1 MDNIKF
7 LDSIES
13 NLELGITYRP
23 LYGNNWLVDIY
34 PINIPFLSR
43 DAIEKENKY
52 YFPSINITSS
62 AIHLDDNM
70 LLKRCNWIDSVG
82 VIFSSSFTM
91 SKDLLK
97 DLLKERK
104 IQFSYRTDQDDAVY
118 GNNIVNHIISELLYS
133 YGERYPK
140 YFNRFICPR
149 KPIHI
154 LSVDL
159 SIERY
164 ISIEHSIGNDMFNDK
179 LNYCLPRYLTWWN
192 HLCKLSMLIANKKW
206 GWPIDF

>member
-7 LDSIES
+7 LDSIEN
-13 NLELGITYRP
+13 NLELGINYRP
-23 LYGNNWLVDIY
+23 LYENKLLVDIY

-62 AIHLDDNM
+62 AIHLDNNM
-70 LLKRCNWIDSVG
+70 LLKRCNWIDSIG

-97 DLLKERK
+97 NLLEEGK
-104 IQFSYRTDQDDAVY
+104 IQFSYRTDQDDTVY

-164 ISIEHSIGNDMFNDK
+164 ISIEYSIGYDNLK
-179 LNYCLPRYLTWWN
+179 YCLPRYLTWWN
-192 HLCKLSMLIANKKW
+192 HLCKLSMLIAYKKW
-206 GWPIDF
+206 DWPIEF

>member
-13 NLELGITYRP
+13 NLELGINYRP
-23 LYGNNWLVDIY
+23 QYGNNWLVDIY

-43 DAIEKENKY
+43 NAIEKENKY

-70 LLKRCNWIDSVG
+70 LLKRCNWIDNVG
-82 VIFSSSFTM
+82 VIFSSSFTI
-91 SKDLLK
+91 SKGLLEK
-97 DLLKERK
+97 LLEESK
-104 IQFSYRTDQDDAVY
+104 IQFSYRTDQDDTVY

-164 ISIEHSIGNDMFNDK
+164 ISIEHSIGIGYDK
-179 LNYCLPRYLTWWN
+179 NYCLPRFLTWWN
-192 HLCKLSMLIANKKW
+192 HLCKLSRLIANKKW
-206 GWPIDF
+206 GWPIEF

>member
-13 NLELGITYRP
+13 NLKLGINYRP
-23 LYGNNWLVDIY
+23 TYYNNWLVDIY

-43 DAIEKENKY
+43 DAVEKENKY
-52 YFPSINITSS
+52 YYPSINITSS
-62 AIHLDDNM
+62 TIYLDNNI
-70 LLKRCNWIDSVG
+70 LLKRCNWIDNIG

-97 DLLKERK
+97 NLLEEKSK
-104 IQFSYRTDQDDAVY
+104 IQCSYRTDQDDSVY

-159 SIERY
+159 SIEHY
-164 ISIEHSIGNDMFNDK
+164 ISIEHSIGND

-192 HLCKLSMLIANKKW
+192 HLSKLSMLIANKKW
-206 GWPIDF
+206 DFQLEF

>member
-7 LDSIES
+7 LDSIEN
-13 NLELGITYRP
+13 NLELGINYRP
-23 LYGNNWLVDIY
+23 CYGKNNWLVDIY

-62 AIHLDDNM
+62 AIHLDDNI
-70 LLKRCNWIDSVG
+70 LLKRCNWIDNVG

-91 SKDLLK
+91 SGELLK
-97 DLLKERK
+97 NLLEESK
-104 IQFSYRTDQDDAVY
+104 IQFSYRTDQDDTVY
-118 GNNIVNHIISELLYS
+118 GNNIINHIISELLYS

-149 KPIHI
+149 KPIHT

-164 ISIEHSIGNDMFNDK
+164 ISIEHCIGNDINPD
-179 LNYCLPRYLTWWN
+179 NCLPRYLTWWN
-192 HLCKLSMLIANKKW
+192 HLCKLSMLIAYKKW
-206 GWPIDF
+206 HWPIKIEF